1 MWPNKWNVNQCTCWK
16 GTLLFLP
23 SGCFILAIKV
33 TNFKNQISV
42 QNCLDWL
49 GKERKKKKKNLYSRA
64 TYKKHLLKY
73 LTTYTINWSTQHYAY
88 GSSILIGSKVWEEI
102 HKHIF
107 KSTSSFKRFILYF
120 CTGLILLQEFIVR
133 RYNLDSILFF

>member
-1 MWPNKWNVNQCTCWK
+1 MWPNKWNINQCTCWK

-49 GKERKKKKKNLYSRA
+49 GKERKKKKKESIFQSYIQETFAEILDNLHYQLV
-64 TYKKHLLKY
+64 H
-73 LTTYTINWSTQHYAY
+73 STLC
-88 GSSILIGSKVWEEI
+88 IW
-102 HKHIF
+102 
-107 KSTSSFKRFILYF
+107 
-120 CTGLILLQEFIVR
+120 
-133 RYNLDSILFF
+133 